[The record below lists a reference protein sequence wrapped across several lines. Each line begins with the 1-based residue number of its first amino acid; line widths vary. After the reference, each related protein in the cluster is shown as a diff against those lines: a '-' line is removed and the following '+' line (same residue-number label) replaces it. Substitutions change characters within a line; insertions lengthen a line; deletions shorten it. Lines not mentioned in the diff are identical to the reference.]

1 MTLGG
6 RCTNADF
13 KGYRADVAARVWGSV
28 RLDKGQGNFLGFTVL
43 GGQDRV
49 TAFQRSTV
57 FLVGNSRDGQ
67 SRPALRQCSYFL
79 TFLRHSSTNRTAEHS
94 ASTSKSAGRAA
105 SPVCGIRNVGAMV
118 CAGGRGGRRFTGRRL
133 RAYRRGNC
141 AGLQRGQQT
150 VVLKLQHKGRKQR
163 QGKRVF
169 SWVISPILYNS
180 LLNSLFRC
188 VLLYIRHGHNIGPA
202 HGAAVLQR
210 GRCDA
215 RPPRPLLR

>member
-6 RCTNADF
+6 RCTNADG
-13 KGYRADVAARVWGSV
+13 KGYRAGVAARVGGSV
-28 RLDKGQGNFLGFTVL
+28 RLDKGQGNFWGFTVF

-49 TAFQRSTV
+49 TVFQRSTV
-57 FLVGNSRDGQ
+57 FLAGNSRDGQ
-67 SRPALRQCSYFL
+67 NRPALRQCSYFL
-79 TFLRHSSTNRTAEHS
+79 PFLRHSSTNRTAEHS
-94 ASTSKSAGRAA
+94 ASTNKSAGRAA
-105 SPVCGIRNVGAMV
+105 SPVC
-118 CAGGRGGRRFTGRRL
+118 
-133 RAYRRGNC
+133 GNC

-150 VVLKLQHKGRKQR
+150 VVLKLRHKGRKQG

-180 LLNSLFRC
+180 LLDSLYRC
-188 VLLYIRHGHNIGPA
+188 VLLYIRHGHNIGPV